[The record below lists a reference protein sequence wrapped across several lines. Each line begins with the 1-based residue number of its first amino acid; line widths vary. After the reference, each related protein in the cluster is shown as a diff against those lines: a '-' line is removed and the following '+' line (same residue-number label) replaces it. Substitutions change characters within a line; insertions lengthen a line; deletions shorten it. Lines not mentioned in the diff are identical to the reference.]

1 MKRFRSYIL
10 SLLCVL
16 TGCLGSAAAQDEVA
30 FSAQVPREVYAG
42 DDFDVAFIIN
52 SQGSHDFKAPSFK
65 GFDVLYGPAQS
76 QSSSFSFMN
85 GQMQQSFSLSFSYRL
100 RAPKS
105 AGDFRFEPA
114 SIYVK
119 DKLYK
124 TEPLHIKVL
133 PAQKQNQAQGGS
145 GHPRSQNQRAGRQ
158 DQRAP
163 SGELSSDD
171 VFVRCIVNKNNPYV
185 GEEVV
190 VTYRIYTA
198 VTVKQYTMQK
208 LPSNKGFW
216 SEDLKP
222 DENEQRETIN
232 GRPYV
237 YVDLRKVALFPQESG
252 KATIEPLEIEVVAAV
267 PQRRER
273 ERTGSIFDFFD
284 DPFFSP
290 VSYAQATLRS
300 KPVVLNVRPLP
311 EAGKP
316 ADFNGVVGNY
326 TVSFQYDKSKELKAN
341 EAINFKFNVSGQ
353 GNLELIPPPH
363 ILFPPDFEVYEPRV
377 SLQKTQDQHI
387 GGEASIEYI
396 VVPRNAGIYRIP
408 AFAFSHFDPKQGR
421 YKTANI
427 PETVLNIQEG
437 SGAYTSSGGEA
448 DPGAVTATLLPLQTH
463 APHWSFAKYQFFLS
477 AGWWLTLVGVVMA
490 AAAGVLVYRRRKAV
504 LADVTGLRNK
514 RAAAEARRCLKKA
527 HLYMS
532 QNKKGDFYIEIS
544 QALWGFLSHKFNIPV
559 SDLSIAHAQD
569 VLQGRGLS
577 AEVTQAF
584 IQTLDHC
591 EFERFAPQGN
601 SRQSMAALYEEA
613 LNVISSIVKELNA

>member
-1 MKRFRSYIL
+1 MKRFPSYIIG
-10 SLLCVL
+10 LLCVL
-16 TGCLGSAAAQDEVA
+16 TGCLGSAAAQDEVV

-42 DDFDVAFIIN
+42 EDFDVAFVIN

-65 GFDVLYGPAQS
+65 GFDILYGPAQS
-76 QSSSFSFMN
+76 QSSSFSFIN

-105 AGDFRFEPA
+105 AGDFRFEAA

-133 PAQKQNQAQGGS
+133 PARKQNQGQGSHARSQRSGQS
-145 GHPRSQNQRAGRQ
+145 GHDPRKAV
-158 DQRAP
+158 
-163 SGELSSDD
+163 GEISNDD
-171 VFVRCIVNKNNPYV
+171 VFIRCIVNKNNPYV

-216 SEDLKP
+216 SEELKP

-252 KATIEPLEIEVVAAV
+252 KITIEPLEIEVVAAI
-267 PQRRER
+267 PQRKER
-273 ERTGSIFDFFD
+273 ERTGTIFDFFD
-284 DPFFSP
+284 DPFFNQ
-290 VSYAQATLRS
+290 VYYAQATLRS

-316 ADFNGVVGNY
+316 ADFNGVVGDY

-353 GNLELIPPPH
+353 GSLELIPPPH

-377 SLQKTQDQHI
+377 SLQKTQEQHV

-408 AFAFSHFDPKQGR
+408 AFTFSHFDPKQGR

-437 SGAYTSSGGEA
+437 SGAYTSGGGERDVNA
-448 DPGAVTATLLPLQTH
+448 AAATLLPLQTH
-463 APHWSFAKYQFFLS
+463 APHWSFANYQFFLS
-477 AGWWLTLVGVVMA
+477 AGWWLTLVGVVIA

-527 HLYMS
+527 HLYMT

-613 LNVISSIVKELNA
+613 LNVISSIVKELHA